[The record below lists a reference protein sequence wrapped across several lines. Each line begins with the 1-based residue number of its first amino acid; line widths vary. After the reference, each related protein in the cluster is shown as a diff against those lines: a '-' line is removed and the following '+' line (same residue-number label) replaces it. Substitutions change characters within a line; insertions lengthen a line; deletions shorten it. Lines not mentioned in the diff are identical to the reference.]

1 MGTYYPSR
9 KQNRNAGIVSRF
21 VFEFCSLI
29 WAELGALYVDRYQ
42 HVISISILGFESL
55 SVSRSTPS
63 QLNQL
68 CLPAEL
74 YRYVTRVTAG
84 EELVA

>member
-9 KQNRNAGIVSRF
+9 KQNRNVGIVGRF
-21 VFEFCSLI
+21 VFEFC

-55 SVSRSTPS
+55 IVSPRSTPI
-63 QLNQL
+63 L
-68 CLPAEL
+68 
-74 YRYVTRVTAG
+74 
-84 EELVA
+84 